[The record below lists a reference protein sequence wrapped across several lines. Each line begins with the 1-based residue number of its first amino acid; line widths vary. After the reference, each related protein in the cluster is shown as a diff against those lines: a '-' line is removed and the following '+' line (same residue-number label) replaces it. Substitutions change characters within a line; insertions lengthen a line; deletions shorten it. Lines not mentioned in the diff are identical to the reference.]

1 MRDKRIGLPT
11 FATMKNTN
19 QKPVRPLSFGERER
33 QCEELFLSRGPFY
46 HLCTPGDSQ
55 HVLFDTNNDFR
66 FAMNLMASS
75 SYLEPDFNVITFEIM
90 RTHLHVIGEGSVAAA
105 QAWFSKMRRRLSRF
119 YQSEGVVKDL
129 KTFQASI
136 FPIEDLSFL
145 RNSIAYVNRNGYLVH
160 PEHTPFSYPWGAN
173 RFYFNPDAKKRCDI
187 VFGDLSV
194 RGKRSLFGSHTI
206 DFYRGAPIV
215 DGYISPGAYCDLYT
229 GEALFR
235 DARHY
240 FSLVSRSV
248 ETYRDIAKL
257 LGDSVFYTDDE
268 LYLIVRQ
275 ICRDRYGNARPEIL
289 TMDQKREMARTLYFD
304 YKSSDRQIQ
313 RMLRLEERTISALLG
328 K

>member
-1 MRDKRIGLPT
+1 MNNIP
-11 FATMKNTN
+11 
-19 QKPVRPLSFGERER
+19 QPPVRPLSFGEREQ
-33 QCEELFLSRGPFY
+33 QCKDLFFSRGLFY

-55 HVLFDTNNDFR
+55 LVLFETDDDFR

-75 SYLEPDFNVITFEIM
+75 TYSEPDVNVITFEAM
-90 RTHLHVIGEGSVAAA
+90 RTHLHLIGEGPVAAA
-105 QAWFSKMRRRLSRF
+105 EEWFSKFRKRLYRF
-119 YQSEGVVKDL
+119 YQSTGRVRNLDS
-129 KTFQASI
+129 FQASVFLI
-136 FPIEDLSFL
+136 GDISFL

-173 RFYFNPDAKKRCDI
+173 RFFFNPDAKQRRDRKY
-187 VFGDLSV
+187 GDLFI
-194 RGKRSLFGSHTI
+194 RERRQLFGSHSV
-206 DFYRGAPIV
+206 DYPGEASIV
-215 DGYISPGAYCDLYT
+215 DGYISPAFFCDLKF
-229 GEALFR
+229 GEDVFR

-248 ETYRDIAKL
+248 EAYKDIANL
-257 LGDSVFYTDDE
+257 LGDSIFYTDDE

-289 TMDQKREMARTLYFD
+289 TLEQKMELARTLRFE

-313 RMLRLEERTISALLG
+313 RMLHLDERRLLALFG